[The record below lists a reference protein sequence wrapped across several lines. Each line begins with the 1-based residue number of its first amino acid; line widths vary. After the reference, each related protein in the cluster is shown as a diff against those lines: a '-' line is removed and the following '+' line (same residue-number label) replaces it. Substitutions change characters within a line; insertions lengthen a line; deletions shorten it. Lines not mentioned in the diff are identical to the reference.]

1 MDRTLEN
8 NEFENFDVCKL
19 DRLIALGKL
28 FAIMKRYS
36 FSVVFVKCTFKL
48 S

>member
-8 NEFENFDVCKL
+8 NEFENFDACKL

-28 FAIMKRYS
+28 FPIMKRYS
-36 FSVVFVKCTFKL
+36 FSIVFGKCIFKL